1 MSADN
6 MLVQTVYLDPQPGG
20 IKPEVHLKVGA
31 KSQRL
36 RLMVSPGG
44 VLTDYIY
51 KPCIIRATLPDG
63 TDFFTTSSCNFE
75 NRRISMTLYS
85 SQVSRMVTVPGR
97 YKCTLTI
104 VNTEDRVTKDNFMD
118 YDFMSVLPFTVVVH
132 ERA

>member
-63 TDFFTTSSCNFE
+63 ADFFTTSSCNFE

-132 ERA
+132 GRA